1 MIIPCLFYILYLLW
15 HWYSYTERLT
25 VTEKATVCRAEDK
38 VEKRTSKCFCEAKYF
53 VSVINSLRVR
63 AAWDA
68 DFRRKT
74 VLKILTY
81 FQGCMFAEV
90 MFVFITQGLVIA
102 CAFELNYFV
111 QDNVVFIVGV
121 FSQISN
127 LRGSSRGF
135 YLMRQLDHDIIKSC
149 MNPSRQDSSNT
160 LVSKPTSVS
169 DQSACYEV
177 SRLISQ
183 SLDPSGL
190 AR

>member
-1 MIIPCLFYILYLLW
+1 
-15 HWYSYTERLT
+15 
-25 VTEKATVCRAEDK
+25 
-38 VEKRTSKCFCEAKYF
+38 
-53 VSVINSLRVR
+53 
-63 AAWDA
+63 
-68 DFRRKT
+68 
-74 VLKILTY
+74 
-81 FQGCMFAEV
+81 MFAEV